1 VSFGLDDGAAVV
13 DFESCCGNSPAS
25 SDWLEIVSGHI
36 ETNGGSCSSASGNWL
51 GTTAGSVGINGGG
64 DAGMLEMFQTR
75 LFTASR
81 ASW

>member
-1 VSFGLDDGAAVV
+1 MDDGAPVV
-13 DFESCCGNSPAS
+13 DFKSCCGNSPAS
-25 SDWLEIVSGHI
+25 CDWLEIVSGHI
-36 ETNGGSCSSASGNWL
+36 ETNGGGCSSTSGNWL
-51 GTTAGSVGINGGG
+51 ETMAGSIGIDGGL